1 MVKLLHSALRARLL
15 RRLTT
20 LPLVM
25 AVVTTAASAQ
35 PATDTLSVAADKGR
49 ILGSDKAPIWML
61 IVSDYQCP
69 FCKQWH
75 DQTWAAIKREYVNTG
90 KVRVA
95 YVHFPLGIHP
105 NARPAAIAA
114 MCASAQGKFWPMT
127 DLIFRAQDRWKDL
140 KDPRPLLDSLVR
152 AGGLD
157 AERHKRCMDAPS
169 VAALVEADRIR
180 MARAATES
188 TPTFYIGGTRLAGA
202 EPVATFRR
210 VIDAELAAAAKKPR

>member
-1 MVKLLHSALRARLL
+1 MRASRRIAALALASGL
-15 RRLTT
+15 
-20 LPLVM
+20 
-25 AVVTTAASAQ
+25 AIATTAGTPEAQ
-35 PATDTLSVAADKGR
+35 SVSDSLSTAADRGR

-69 FCKQWH
+69 YCKQWH
-75 DQTWAAIKREYVNTG
+75 DQTWAAIRREYVNTG

-127 DLIFRAQDRWKDL
+127 DLIFRTQDRWKDL
-140 KDPRPLLDSLVR
+140 KDPRLLLDSLVR

-180 MARAATES
+180 MVRAATES

-202 EPVATFRR
+202 EPAATFRR
-210 VIDAELAAAAKKPR
+210 VIDAELAAAAKKPK